1 MRALH
6 CHARLEVVPG
16 ATHLFEEPGAL
27 ETVAHLA
34 GRVVRH
40 PPARAGAGMRVKA
53 FADRSEAGRALA
65 ARLAAMAIAPPV
77 VVLALPRG
85 GVPVAAEVART
96 LGAPLDLLLVR
107 KIGAPWQP
115 ELAVAAVV
123 DGDPPDIVV
132 DELTSRMSGVD
143 RDYIDREAGREL
155 QEIERRRQVYLAG
168 RKPVPVAGA
177 TVIVVDDG
185 IATGTTVRAALKALA
200 PASAGPH
207 RAGSA
212 GGASRDGGRVEP
224 RSTRWCAWS
233 SRSRSTPSACTT
245 PTSTRCPTSE
255 VLAELAAA
263 APARP
268 DGPGAR

>member
-1 MRALH
+1 
-6 CHARLEVVPG
+6 
-16 ATHLFEEPGAL
+16 
-27 ETVAHLA
+27 
-34 GRVVRH
+34 
-40 PPARAGAGMRVKA
+40 MRVKA
-53 FADRSEAGRALA
+53 FTDRSEAGRALA

-85 GVPVAAEVART
+85 GVPVAAEVARA

-155 QEIERRRQVYLAG
+155 QEIRRRRQVYLAG

-185 IATGTTVRAALKALA
+185 VATGTTVRAALKALRRRRPGRIVLAVPVA
-200 PASAGPH
+200 P
-207 RAGSA
+207 RETV
-212 GGASRDGGRVEP
+212 VELQAEADEVVCLAQP
-224 RSTRWCAWS
+224 EPFHAIGLHYADFHQV
-233 SRSRSTPSACTT
+233 PD
-245 PTSTRCPTSE
+245 SE
-255 VLAELAAA
+255 VLAALAAA
-263 APARP
+263 APVDPTA
-268 DGPGAR
+268 GAR